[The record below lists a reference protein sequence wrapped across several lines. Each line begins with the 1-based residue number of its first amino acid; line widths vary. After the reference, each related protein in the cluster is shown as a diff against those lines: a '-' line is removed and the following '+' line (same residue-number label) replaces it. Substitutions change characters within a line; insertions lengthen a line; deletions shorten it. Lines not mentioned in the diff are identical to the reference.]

1 MARSI
6 TPASPLVQGVPSPRV
21 TVNPDVYYLATRRM
35 RYPMRSRVASS
46 GPGVTDSV
54 TLRKTGVV
62 SALEV
67 RLTGT
72 LVFGGTITGTTM
84 SYDWPLNIIQEFR
97 LSANGQANLIR
108 CRGLT
113 LRALEF
119 TMNPRLDDGG
129 LAGTFGSTAVTSGT
143 LKLPCDDWGSSSP
156 NFLNPGA
163 TVAATGTYTVDITYW
178 IPVAADAVTLLGSIF
193 AQSEATNLTAE
204 LLWATNAQLA
214 TLGGSATLVQNL
226 SWQVQGVVYS
236 IPQVNGEF
244 VVPDLSQF
252 HQVAET
258 QQTGLGS
265 GTNQYLLTGTGA
277 GRKLLRVTFQTISN
291 AAPLAINDTNYT
303 LLDWAY
309 GGNDVPE
316 TYSNGGQLRAKN
328 VREFGVDLGANWG
341 IGVWDFASQFAL
353 RDVVDEGAT
362 SDLRLELGLAATP
375 TNGVAKVAAETLFA
389 APVGA

>member
-1 MARSI
+1 MARQI
-6 TPASPLVQGVPSPRV
+6 TPAAPLVQGVPSPRV
-21 TVNPDVYYLATRRM
+21 TVNPDIYYLATRRM

-67 RLTGT
+67 RVTGT
-72 LVFGGTITGTTM
+72 LVFGGTITGTSMT
-84 SYDWPLNIIQEFR
+84 YEWPLNIIQEFR
-97 LSANGQANLIR
+97 LSANGQANLMR
-108 CRGLT
+108 CRGIT

-119 TMNPRLDDGG
+119 TMNPRLDDSG
-129 LAGTFGSTAVTSGT
+129 LSGTFGSTAVTSGT

-204 LLWATNAQLA
+204 ILWATNAQLA

-252 HQVAET
+252 HQVAEV
-258 QQTGLGS
+258 QYTGLSS
-265 GTNQYLLTGTGA
+265 GTNQALLTGTGA
-277 GRKLLRVTFQTISN
+277 GRKLLRVLFQTVSS
-291 AAPLAINDTNYT
+291 AAPLAVTDANYT

-362 SDLRLELGLAATP
+362 SDLRLELGLANTP